1 MSVRLLRHKD
11 TRYHAGSLLLHE
23 DMSAI
28 SKTRKCA
35 VLSMLVVKMNSC
47 CRRVKSQARF
57 GSEDEDGT
65 TIMFDAD
72 SDDQADRFPY
82 GC

>member
-1 MSVRLLRHKD
+1 MTPLSD
-11 TRYHAGSLLLHE
+11 TLAAEHLLHE
-23 DMSAI
+23 LNITMQGSSD
-28 SKTRKCA
+28 
-35 VLSMLVVKMNSC
+35 

-57 GSEDEDGT
+57 GTEDEDGT

-72 SDDQADRFPY
+72 SDDQADRFPF